1 LISITRDAKVRLKLI
16 TPKMVGVDEM
26 IRSFTNWTVVLSIP
40 SKKDQFVP
48 YKVDSKDIRRSE
60 VVL

>member
-1 LISITRDAKVRLKLI
+1 MRLKLI